1 MGSHAS
7 AAFSTMQAI
16 CGLFTNVDL
25 LTITSS
31 CVLSQNSE
39 AFIMVIKCRNH
50 LSKVENLH
58 NIYQKKILGG
68 FFWWGGGV
76 GAGERVIRPLNY
88 NF

>member
-25 LTITSS
+25 LTIRSS

-39 AFIMVIKCRNH
+39 AFITVIKYWNH
-50 LSKVENLH
+50 LSKVEKLH
-58 NIYQKKILGG
+58 NIYQQKKIGG
-68 FFWWGGGV
+68 MGGG
-76 GAGERVIRPLNY
+76 GGRESNKTTQL
-88 NF
+88 